1 MKFLSILIFISTIS
15 AAQTPEWT
23 SFFNNSAN
31 ANEFIADIAFDNLG
45 NTYLTGY
52 GMMTSIQGEDILTV
66 KCNSDGAVEW
76 TKTYNGP
83 QNDSDRPNAIFV
95 DEQGNVYVTGTSRFA
110 ANSYKIVTMKY
121 SPEGSLL
128 WRSAYDS
135 LGQSDSRAEDIYVDN
150 NGNVLVTGWI
160 SQLNNGYYDMVTIK
174 MNNNGNVLDFAYFG
188 QTTNVDDFGKKII
201 SDNSGNIFVGGDSF
215 RNVTFGREAIII
227 KYNSSLDTSWVV
239 RVNGTDNYYN
249 EFTVDLELD
258 DNGNV
263 YALCRLTNSPGSTD
277 FAVLKINSNGNVLWR
292 TEYDEAGGQ
301 DIPEAMTMDNNGNIY
316 VTGRVRRSG
325 GGGYN
330 DFAIIKYNNNGVQQ
344 WKSYYDGPNNRDD
357 DPIDIVLDQNGNV
370 FVCGESNR
378 DGFAFKFIVVKYN
391 PIGVFEWEY
400 VYEGNVEGKA
410 LSMHPDNNGYVY
422 AAGQALNSSGNLDLF
437 AVKLSKTTGIGDYK
451 NFPDMFTLYQNY
463 PNPFNPGTKISWRTL
478 AGIHQTLKVYDVLGN
493 EVATLVD
500 EYKTA
505 GSYEVEF
512 NVGQHSS
519 ADISSGVYFYRLQA
533 GSFVETKKMILTK

>member
-1 MKFLSILIFISTIS
+1 
-15 AAQTPEWT
+15 
-23 SFFNNSAN
+23 
-31 ANEFIADIAFDNLG
+31 
-45 NTYLTGY
+45 
-52 GMMTSIQGEDILTV
+52 
-66 KCNSDGAVEW
+66 
-76 TKTYNGP
+76 
-83 QNDSDRPNAIFV
+83 
-95 DEQGNVYVTGTSRFA
+95 
-110 ANSYKIVTMKY
+110 MKY